1 MTLKTV
7 LKRIGLGSLVLV
19 LLLVALAAH
28 EWFAKKPFFFRAF
41 LDRSVVKMA
50 FESPETLT
58 SLGFLESVG
67 ITGHNAEL
75 DDDSPEAMD
84 KTFAQVRDL
93 RETLLSYSDA
103 DLDENQR
110 ISKDIALYLA
120 DFALVSEPYRYHNYP
135 LNQLFG
141 VQNGYPSFMQAQHQ
155 VHSVGDAENYLSR
168 LQKVKLKFAQTLEGL
183 KIREAKGIIPPKFV
197 IERVLTE
204 MNDFVATPVQ
214 DNILYSSFKT
224 KLADTDISADEQ
236 ARLLAAAEADIKGYV
251 HPAYQ
256 LFIDYFTQL
265 QAKAGTDDGYWALPN
280 GSLAYEQLLKFFTT
294 TNYTADEIHAKGLAE
309 VDRIQ
314 NEIMT
319 ILAAEG
325 YDISQGFSVAI
336 EALAADPK
344 FYYEDSDAGR
354 AQILVDYQAILDE
367 VNAGLGDAFRIRP
380 EAGME
385 VVRIPEFKE
394 KTAPGAYYQQPA
406 IDGSRPGRFY
416 ANLYDIKATPK
427 YGMRTLAYHEGIPG
441 HHFQIAVAMELEG
454 MPLIRKMAPF
464 TAYIEGWALYSERLA
479 WELGFQKD
487 PFDNIGR
494 LQAELFRAVRLVV
507 DTGIHHSRWTREQAI
522 DYMKKN
528 TGMSDRDVTAEI
540 ERYIVMPGQAT
551 AYKVGM
557 MNILELRE
565 KAKLALGDKF
575 DLRDFH
581 DVVLKNGA
589 VPLDILE
596 TLVDRYIADKKSA
609 DKKSADT
616 KNAEAK
622 ATDAKA
628 KV

>member
-1 MTLKTV
+1 MKIV
-7 LKRIGLGSLVLV
+7 LKWIGFGSLVLA

-67 ITGHNAEL
+67 VTGHNAEL

-168 LQKVKLKFAQTLEGL
+168 LQKVKLKFSQTLEGL

-204 MNDFVATPVQ
+204 MNDFVATPIQ

-236 ARLLAAAEADIKGYV
+236 VRLLAAAEADITAYV

-280 GSLAYEQLLKFFTT
+280 GDLAYEQLLKFFTT
-294 TNYTADEIHAKGLAE
+294 TNYTADEIHTKGLAE

-314 NEIMT
+314 TEIMT
-319 ILAAEG
+319 ILAEEG
-325 YDISQGFSVAI
+325 YDVSQGFSVAI
-336 EALAADPK
+336 ETLAADPK

-354 AQILVDYQAILDE
+354 AQILVDYQHILDE

-380 EAGME
+380 QAGME

-479 WELGFQKD
+479 WELGFQQNS
-487 PFDNIGR
+487 FDNIGR

-557 MNILELRE
+557 MKILELRE
-565 KAKLALGDKF
+565 KAKLALGTQF
-575 DLRDFH
+575 DLKDFH

-596 TLVDRYIADKKSA
+596 TLVERYIVDTKSA
-609 DKKSADT
+609 TAKVVDIK
-616 KNAEAK
+616 AK
-622 ATDAKA
+622 A
-628 KV
+628 

>member
-1 MTLKTV
+1 LKTV
-7 LKRIGLGSLVLV
+7 LKRIGLGSLLLV
-19 LLLVALAAH
+19 LLLSALAAH

-58 SLGFLESVG
+58 SLGFLESFG
-67 ITGHNAEL
+67 ITGHNAQL
-75 DDDSPEAMD
+75 DDDSPAAMD
-84 KTFAQVRDL
+84 KTFAQVRVL
-93 RETLLSYSDA
+93 RDTLLSYQDT

-120 DFALVSEPYRYHNYP
+120 DFALAAEPYRYHDYP

-155 VHSVGDAENYLSR
+155 VHSVDDAENYLAR
-168 LQKVKLKFAQTLEGL
+168 LQRVQTKFAQTMEGL
-183 KIREAKGIIPPKFV
+183 TLRESKGIIPPKFV

-204 MNDFVATPVQ
+204 MNDFVATPIQ

-236 ARLLAAAEADIKGYV
+236 ARLLAAAEANIKAYV

-280 GSLAYEQLLKFFTT
+280 GDVAYEQLLKFFTT
-294 TNYTADEIHAKGLAE
+294 TNYSADEIHAKGLAE

-314 NEIMT
+314 SEIMT
-319 ILAAEG
+319 ILAAQG
-325 YDISQGFSVAI
+325 YDVSQGFSVAI
-336 EALAADPK
+336 ESLAADPK

-354 AQILVDYQAILDE
+354 AQILVDYQGILDE
-367 VNAGLGDAFRIRP
+367 VNAGLGNAFRIRP

-406 IDGSRPGRFY
+406 IDGSRPGRFF

-454 MPLIRKMAPF
+454 QPIIRKMAPF

-557 MNILELRE
+557 MKILELRE
-565 KAKLALGDKF
+565 KAQSALGDKF
-575 DLRDFH
+575 NLRDFH

-596 TLVDRYIADKKSA
+596 KLVNRYIAETKS
-609 DKKSADT
+609 ST
-616 KNAEAK
+616 
-622 ATDAKA
+622 
-628 KV
+628 

>member
-1 MTLKTV
+1 
-7 LKRIGLGSLVLV
+7 
-19 LLLVALAAH
+19 
-28 EWFAKKPFFFRAF
+28 
-41 LDRSVVKMA
+41 MA

-67 ITGHNAEL
+67 ITGHNALL

-84 KTFAQVRDL
+84 KTFTQVRAL
-93 RETLLSYSDA
+93 RDTLLSYQDA
-103 DLDENQR
+103 DLDDNQR

-120 DFALVSEPYRYHNYP
+120 DFALAAEPYRYHNYP
-135 LNQLFG
+135 VNQLFG

-155 VHSVGDAENYLSR
+155 IHSVDDAENYLSR
-168 LQKVKLKFAQTLEGL
+168 LIAVKTKFGQTLEGL
-183 KIREAKGIIPPKFV
+183 KLREAKGIIPPKFV

-204 MNDFVATPVQ
+204 MNDFISAPVE

-224 KLADTDISADEQ
+224 KLAETQISSDEQ
-236 ARLLAAAEADIKGYV
+236 ARLLATAKTNIEAYV
-251 HPAYQ
+251 QPAYR
-256 LFIDYFTQL
+256 LFIDYFTEL
-265 QAKAGTDDGYWALPN
+265 QTKAGTDDGYWALPN
-280 GSLAYEQLLKFFTT
+280 GNVAYEQLLKFFTT

-309 VDRIQ
+309 VSRIQ
-314 NEIMT
+314 GEIMT
-319 ILAAEG
+319 ILSAQG
-325 YDISQGFSVAI
+325 YDTSQGFSVAI

-344 FYYEDSDAGR
+344 FYYEDTDAGR
-354 AQILVDYQAILDE
+354 AQILVDYQKILDE
-367 VNAGLGDAFRIRP
+367 INAGLDNAFRIRP
-380 EAGME
+380 KAGME

-416 ANLYDIKATPK
+416 ANLFDIKATPK

-441 HHFQIAVAMELEG
+441 HHFQVAVAMELEG
-454 MPLIRKMAPF
+454 QPLIRKMAPF

-479 WELGFQKD
+479 WELGFQQD

-557 MNILELRE
+557 MKILELRE
-565 KAKLALGDKF
+565 KSKQALGDKF

-581 DVVLKNGA
+581 DVLLKNGA

-596 TLVDRYIADKKSA
+596 KLVDRYIADKRRQA
-609 DKKSADT
+609 
-616 KNAEAK
+616 
-622 ATDAKA
+622 
-628 KV
+628 

>member
-1 MTLKTV
+1 MMLKTL
-7 LKRIGLGSLVLV
+7 LKRIGLCSLVLV
-19 LLLVALAAH
+19 LLFVALAAH

-197 IERVLTE
+197 IERVLSE
-204 MNDFVATPVQ
+204 MNDFVATPIQ

-256 LFIDYFTQL
+256 LFIDYFSQL

-280 GSLAYEQLLKFFTT
+280 GDLAYEQLLKFFTT

-314 NEIMT
+314 SEIMT

-325 YDISQGFSVAI
+325 YDVSQGFSVAI

-354 AQILVDYQAILDE
+354 AQILVDYQHILDE

-557 MNILELRE
+557 MKILELRE

-609 DKKSADT
+609 DT

-628 KV
+628 QV

>member
-1 MTLKTV
+1 MKIV
-7 LKRIGLGSLVLV
+7 LKWIGLGSLVLV
-19 LLLVALAAH
+19 LLLAALAAH

-103 DLDENQR
+103 DLDENPR

-204 MNDFVATPVQ
+204 MNDFVVTPIQ

-224 KLADTDISADEQ
+224 KLAGTDISADEQ
-236 ARLLAAAEADIKGYV
+236 VRLLAAAEADITAYV

-280 GSLAYEQLLKFFTT
+280 GDLAYEQLLKFFTT
-294 TNYTADEIHAKGLAE
+294 TNYTADEIHTKGLAE

-314 NEIMT
+314 TEIMT
-319 ILAAEG
+319 ILAEEG
-325 YDISQGFSVAI
+325 YDVSQGFSVAI
-336 EALAADPK
+336 ETLAAEPK

-354 AQILVDYQAILDE
+354 AQILVDYQHILDE

-380 EAGME
+380 QAGME

-479 WELGFQKD
+479 WELGFQQNS
-487 PFDNIGR
+487 FDNIGR

-557 MNILELRE
+557 MKILELRE
-565 KAKLALGDKF
+565 KAKLALGTQF
-575 DLRDFH
+575 DLKDFH

-596 TLVDRYIADKKSA
+596 TLVERYIADTKSA
-609 DKKSADT
+609 TAKVVDIK
-616 KNAEAK
+616 AK
-622 ATDAKA
+622 A
-628 KV
+628 

>member
-1 MTLKTV
+1 MKIV
-7 LKRIGLGSLVLV
+7 LKWIGFGSLVLA

-67 ITGHNAEL
+67 VTGHNAEL

-168 LQKVKLKFAQTLEGL
+168 LQKVKLKFSQTLEGL

-204 MNDFVATPVQ
+204 MNDFVATPIQ

-236 ARLLAAAEADIKGYV
+236 VRLLAAAEADITAYV

-280 GSLAYEQLLKFFTT
+280 GDLAYEQLLKFFTT
-294 TNYTADEIHAKGLAE
+294 TNYTADEIHTKGLAE

-314 NEIMT
+314 TEIMT
-319 ILAAEG
+319 ILAEEG
-325 YDISQGFSVAI
+325 YDVSQGFSVAI
-336 EALAADPK
+336 ETLAADPK

-354 AQILVDYQAILDE
+354 AQILVDYQHILDE

-380 EAGME
+380 QAGME

-479 WELGFQKD
+479 WELGFQQNS
-487 PFDNIGR
+487 FDNIGR

-557 MNILELRE
+557 MKILELRE
-565 KAKLALGDKF
+565 KAKLALGTQF
-575 DLRDFH
+575 DLKDFH

-596 TLVDRYIADKKSA
+596 TLVERYIADTKSA
-609 DKKSADT
+609 TAKVVDIK
-616 KNAEAK
+616 AK
-622 ATDAKA
+622 A
-628 KV
+628 

>member
-41 LDRSVVKMA
+41 LDRSVIKMA

-204 MNDFVATPVQ
+204 MNDFVATPIQ

-236 ARLLAAAEADIKGYV
+236 ARLLAAAEVDIKGYV

-280 GSLAYEQLLKFFTT
+280 GDLAYEQLLKFFTT

-314 NEIMT
+314 SEIMT

-354 AQILVDYQAILDE
+354 AQILVDYQHILDE

-557 MNILELRE
+557 MKILELRE
-565 KAKLALGDKF
+565 KAKSALGDKF

-589 VPLDILE
+589 VPLDNLE
-596 TLVDRYIADKKSA
+596 TLVDRYIADKNN
-609 DKKSADT
+609 ADT
-616 KNAEAK
+616 KSAEAK
-622 ATDAKA
+622 AKG
-628 KV
+628 

>member
-1 MTLKTV
+1 MKTV
-7 LKRIGLGSLVLV
+7 LKRIGLGTLALV
-19 LLLVALAAH
+19 LLLGAIAAH

-41 LDRSVVKMA
+41 LDRSMVKMA

-67 ITGHNAEL
+67 ITGHNALL
-75 DDDSPEAMD
+75 DDDSPAAMD
-84 KTFAQVRDL
+84 KTFTQVRAL
-93 RETLLSYSDA
+93 RDTLLSYQDA
-103 DLDENQR
+103 DLDDNQR

-120 DFALVSEPYRYHNYP
+120 DFALASEPYRYHNYP
-135 LNQLFG
+135 VNQLFG

-155 VHSVGDAENYLSR
+155 VHSVEDAENYLSR
-168 LQKVKLKFAQTLEGL
+168 LIAVKTKFGQTLEGL
-183 KIREAKGIIPPKFV
+183 KLREAKGIIPPKFV

-204 MNDFVATPVQ
+204 MNDFINAPVE

-224 KLADTDISADEQ
+224 KLADTQISADEQ
-236 ARLLAAAEADIKGYV
+236 ARLLTQAKANIESDVK
-251 HPAYQ
+251 PAYR
-256 LFIDYFTQL
+256 LFIDYFTAL

-280 GSLAYEQLLKFFTT
+280 GDVAYEQLLKFFTT
-294 TNYTADEIHAKGLAE
+294 TNYSADEIHAKGLAE
-309 VDRIQ
+309 VSRIQ
-314 NEIMT
+314 DEIMT
-319 ILAAEG
+319 ILAAQG
-325 YDISQGFSVAI
+325 YDTSQGFSVAI

-354 AQILVDYQAILDE
+354 AQILVDYQKILDE
-367 VNAGLGDAFRIRP
+367 VNAGLDNAFRIRP
-380 EAGME
+380 KAGME

-416 ANLYDIKATPK
+416 ANLFDIKATPK

-454 MPLIRKMAPF
+454 QPLIRKMAPF

-479 WELGFQKD
+479 WELGFQQD

-522 DYMKKN
+522 DYMKQN

-557 MNILELRE
+557 MKILELRE
-565 KAKLALGDKF
+565 KAKQALGDKF

-596 TLVDRYIADKKSA
+596 KLVDRYIAEKRSQA
-609 DKKSADT
+609 
-616 KNAEAK
+616 
-622 ATDAKA
+622 
-628 KV
+628 